1 MSQEKCL
8 AQMNERIIFEF
19 ENGKFKYFCLT
30 FGFKE
35 HITSKTSH
43 SKP

>member
-19 ENGKFKYFCLT
+19 ENGKFEYFCLT

-35 HITSKTSH
+35 HITSKTIH
-43 SKP
+43 CEP